1 MKEKTTTASRSAPTA
16 AAPSP
21 ATTTAATINCNAC
34 RDRQHVLSN
43 QKGKVRAVVC
53 KCAACDKCHGTGKV
67 LREAADGVSQIYEC
81 QCAALF
87 RKLKLFNKA
96 GIPGKFVYESLDNFD
111 VATPRHRSLKDALS
125 RSRTFIKEFIQMKG
139 RYSQG
144 LIFMGE
150 PGLGKT
156 HLAVAIIKEL
166 ILEQGVECKFV
177 DFFELLR
184 EIRQG
189 YEKNIAESEFTDPYV
204 GVKVLVID
212 DLAKGRNTEWELT
225 ILDHFISARYNDDDK
240 VTLVTTNFK
249 DKLDNKTSGGE
260 DSNRAPLADAST
272 RYTLAEKIGAR
283 IFSRLME
290 MCKKV
295 HLQGKDFRQV

>member
-1 MKEKTTTASRSAPTA
+1 MKGKTANSVCCTT
-16 AAPSP
+16 
-21 ATTTAATINCNAC
+21 C
-34 RDRQHVLSN
+34 RDEQYVLSN
-43 QKGKVRAVVC
+43 KKGKVQAEAC
-53 KCAACDKCHGTGKV
+53 KCFTCDKCQGTGRI
-67 LREAADGVSQIYEC
+67 LQEDADGISRIREC
-81 QCAALF
+81 QCADF
-87 RKLKLFNKA
+87 FKKLKLFNHA
-96 GIPGKFVYESLDNFD
+96 GIPGKFVHESLDNFD

-139 RYSQG
+139 QYSQG

-156 HLAVAIIKEL
+156 HLSVSIIKEL
-166 ILEQGVECKFV
+166 ILQHGVECKFV

-184 EIRQG
+184 DIRHG
-189 YEKNIAESEFTDPYV
+189 YGEDISEGEFINPYV

-212 DLAKGRNTEWELT
+212 ELAKGRNTDWELT
-225 ILDHFISARYNDDDK
+225 VLDHFISARYNDDDK

-249 DKLDNKTSGGE
+249 DKLDDGIRQEEKGNPKAGL
-260 DSNRAPLADAST
+260 SNASA
-272 RYTLAEKIGAR
+272 RYTLEEKIGPR

-295 HLQGKDFRQV
+295 HLHGKDFRQEQY

>member
-1 MKEKTTTASRSAPTA
+1 MTSKTAEALKCST
-16 AAPSP
+16 
-21 ATTTAATINCNAC
+21 C
-34 RDRQHVLSN
+34 RDLQYVVSN
-43 QKGKVRAVVC
+43 RKGKVQAEAC
-53 KCAACDKCHGTGKV
+53 KCFDCDDCQGTG
-67 LREAADGVSQIYEC
+67 RIIGEDSDGISRIREC
-81 QCAALF
+81 QCADF
-87 RKLKLFNKA
+87 SKKLKLFNQA
-96 GIPGKFVYESLDNFD
+96 GIPGKFVHEGLDNFD
-111 VATPRHRSLKDALS
+111 VTRGRTQKDALT

-139 RYSQG
+139 QYSQG

-156 HLAVAIIKEL
+156 HLAVSIIKEL
-166 ILEQGVECKFV
+166 ILKHGVECKFV

-184 EIRQG
+184 DIRHG
-189 YEKNIAESEFTDPYV
+189 YGEDISEGEFINPYV

-212 DLAKGRNTEWELT
+212 ELAKGRNTDWELT
-225 ILDHFISARYNDDDK
+225 VLDHFISTRYNDDDK

-249 DKLDNKTSGGE
+249 DKLENGIKQDDNKKGSL
-260 DSNRAPLADAST
+260 SNSSA
-272 RYTLAEKIGAR
+272 RYTLEEKIGPR